1 MFELPFGKP
10 VNETIA
16 LEDGVLQPFAHGI
29 ISTYAGR
36 RKTPVGHR
44 LVRAGRVV
52 GYLAESDKKNVLL
65 GGIEAKAALE
75 GFEAEQKVRHLAW
88 SYTIAGLGALA
99 ELVPEAFV
107 HQADRQGLKSSTNS
121 VERLLARDLSTV
133 IRTLAEDTTVRGAMA
148 IDSGMLIDHVGD
160 LPGLGEE
167 ERLASELHELMNSMG
182 GQALH
187 TGWGMSGQSHWTL
200 HTESGALL
208 LARSGEISLAVWT
221 EKDANHARLLSSASI
236 SLEGEIVSA
245 GAHGAKMPEGF
256 TLREGRGGPDAV
268 VSMLKAGL
276 EEGVTGHIQSGSSSK
291 AVSLVLSRGVPV
303 ALWAPAFDDEEKAM
317 MALTEAKR
325 KVQLIRFPAGTIVSA
340 KSGTVEPFSIA
351 AFTQSL
357 STIRTRSE
365 ARQASLRAI
374 LEDMLGFEA
383 GLENL
388 REARAKMKFKSD
400 GADIAEPLAVM
411 RDEAVS
417 AVDAGL
423 RRKLEKAEQSLDRL
437 NKEKAVLETQLKA
450 LEKKKDAAQIVARE
464 ASESRQENT
473 TALEEAHAQLNTMQ
487 VDLAQARGQWEE
499 AESRAERLVR
509 RVNELEHQVSQ
520 RAAELAKAIGEA
532 ESSAELQAMIEGLS
546 LKEAELQA
554 NLAEGSERLD
564 TIRKQSDDE
573 ERRLRVLSEQ
583 VNTSRE
589 RHARAQADLIGVQ
602 EQVHVSNLE
611 LDAVRTEEKHAR
623 QRTEEDRLRR
633 AEDEARRS
641 NIQAEL
647 RELMDERRQ
656 VLREL
661 GDLGARR
668 GHAEAELS
676 SLVEKATSLSEA
688 HEEALAD
695 IQEAERLRAR
705 LAEEPLAQAL
715 LDDNNTFQGLG
726 PVLERLE
733 HARSLGY
740 SVTMLDR
747 AVERALQV
755 IQGTVDHVASTPRHL
770 LSSEVMTLLERQVPQ
785 TAGAVRGLAR
795 WSVQQRLEHQ
805 LGETVN
811 HVVLDLEHLLED
823 YDRSITMLRR
833 IRNVLE
839 QVERLGAPS
848 HEVHA
853 LMANCQRPEALPTLA
868 MGTRKLI
875 QVALDDIYLE
885 ADQRDAGE
893 AIGLEETARVLEE
906 LITQL
911 DASGLTD
918 GRPNGLMWDFQ
929 RDGLLPFE
937 RESIPAEQRLPVN
950 EAMLSELEPHLL
962 QAEMVSGADASSSD
976 TVDDEGWSPLP
987 PPSDEASEDTISKE
1001 TGSMPESLSSAESM
1015 DSLDDERAKLEAELA
1030 RLDAERSHR
1039 IAHPPTRAPTGADS
1053 ALADLESRLSDIEF

>member
-1 MFELPFGKP
+1 MFELPAGTP
-10 VNETIA
+10 INETIT
-16 LEDGVLQPFAHGI
+16 LEEGVLQPFAHGA
-29 ISTYAGR
+29 ISTYLGR
-36 RKTPVGHR
+36 RKTPAGHR
-44 LVRAGRVV
+44 LVRGGRIV
-52 GYLAESDKKNVLL
+52 GYLADAEEKNTLL
-65 GGIEAKAALE
+65 GGVEAKLRLE
-75 GFEAEQKVRHLAW
+75 RLEEEQKFRHYAS
-88 SYTIAGLGALA
+88 SYSIAELGSLA

-107 HQADRQGLKSSTNS
+107 HQADRQGLKSSTNA
-121 VERLLARDLSTV
+121 VERLLSRDLSTV
-133 IRTLAEDTTVRGAMA
+133 IRTLETNTTVRGAMA

-167 ERLASELHELMNSMG
+167 ERLASELHEMMTAMG
-182 GQALH
+182 GQDLH
-187 TGWGMSGQSHWTL
+187 SQWGMQGQSHWTL
-200 HTESGALL
+200 HTENGALL

-236 SLEGEIVSA
+236 ALEGDIVAA
-245 GAHGAKMPEGF
+245 GAHGSKMPEGF
-256 TLREGRGGPDAV
+256 TLRDGRGGPDAV
-268 VSMLKAGL
+268 ISMLKAGL
-276 EEGVTGHIQSGSSSK
+276 EEAVTGHVQSGSSSK

-303 ALWAPAFDDEEKAM
+303 ALWAPAFNTEEEAM

-340 KSGTVEPFSIA
+340 ASGTVES
-351 AFTQSL
+351 FTLAGFIESL
-357 STIRTRSE
+357 ATVRTRSE
-365 ARQASLRAI
+365 ARQASLKS
-374 LEDMLGFEA
+374 LLDDMLGFHA
-383 GLENL
+383 GLETL
-388 REARAKMKFKSD
+388 QKKRVKMAFKSD
-400 GADIAEPLAVM
+400 GADVAEALPVM
-411 RDEAVS
+411 RDEAVA

-423 RRKLEKAEQSLDRL
+423 RRKLEKAEHTIDEL
-437 NKEKAVLETQLKA
+437 NKTKAVLEGQLKA

-464 ASESRQENT
+464 AAESRQENT
-473 TALEEAHAQLNTMQ
+473 TALEEAHAQLNAMQ
-487 VDLAQARGQWEE
+487 VDLAQARGQSEE
-499 AESRAERLVR
+499 AEARAERLVR
-509 RVNELEHQVSQ
+509 RVNELEHQVSE
-520 RAAELAKAIGEA
+520 RAAELAKAIGDA
-532 ESSAELQAMIEGLS
+532 ESSAELKQAIEALA

-589 RHARAQADLIGVQ
+589 RHARVQADLMTAQ

-611 LDAVRTEEKHAR
+611 LEAIRTEEKHAR

-633 AEDEARRS
+633 AEDESRRA

-668 GHAEAELS
+668 GHAEAELA
-676 SLVEKATSLSEA
+676 SLVDKATSLAEA

-733 HARSLGY
+733 HARGLGY

-755 IQGTVDHVASTPRHL
+755 IQSTVDHVAATPRHL

-795 WSVQQRLEHQ
+795 WSVQQRLEQQ

-811 HVVLDLEHLLED
+811 HVVVDLEHLLED
-823 YDRSITMLRR
+823 FDRSITMLRR

-853 LMANCQRPEALPTLA
+853 LLANCQRPEALPSLA
-868 MGTRKLI
+868 QGTRKLI

-918 GRPNGLMWDFQ
+918 GRPSGMMWDFQ

-937 RESIPAEQRLPVN
+937 RESIPAEQRIPVN
-950 EAMLSELEPHLL
+950 EAMLNDLEPHLVHD
-962 QAEMVSGADASSSD
+962 EEVSVVDNVSE
-976 TVDDEGWSPLP
+976 TVDDEGWAPLP
-987 PPSDEASEDTISKE
+987 PPADDDEHQHEAT
-1001 TGSMPESLSSAESM
+1001 TTPFTPSSTP
-1015 DSLDDERAKLEAELA
+1015 DVDDERAVLEAELA

-1039 IAHPPTRAPTGADS
+1039 IAHNPVEAPSKDT
-1053 ALADLESRLSDIEF
+1053 ALADLESKLSDLDF

>member
-1 MFELPFGKP
+1 MFELPIGKP
-10 VNETIA
+10 VNETISF
-16 LEDGVLQPFAHGI
+16 EEGVLQPFAHGV

-36 RKTPVGHR
+36 RKTPQGHR

-52 GYLAESDKKNVLL
+52 GYLCDANEKGVML
-65 GGIEAKAALE
+65 GGQEAKAALE
-75 GFEAEQKVRHLAW
+75 AFEAEQKVRYVAS
-88 SYTIAGLGALA
+88 SYTISRLGGLA
-99 ELVPEAFV
+99 EVVPEAFV
-107 HQADRQGLKSSTNS
+107 HQADRQGLKSSTNA
-121 VERLLARDLSTV
+121 VERLLARDLSSV
-133 IRTLAEDTTVRGAMA
+133 VRTLAEETTVRGAMA
-148 IDSGMLIDHVGD
+148 IDSGMLIDHAGD

-167 ERLASELHELMNSMG
+167 ERLASELHELMSGMG
-182 GQALH
+182 HQTLH
-187 TGWGMSGQSHWTL
+187 DGWGMSGQSHWTL

-208 LARSGEISLAVWT
+208 LAQSGEISLAVWT
-221 EKDANHARLLSSASI
+221 EKDANHARLLSSASVA
-236 SLEGEIVSA
+236 LEGDIVAA
-245 GAHGAKMPEGF
+245 GAHGSKMPEGF

-268 VSMLKAGL
+268 LSMLKAAM
-276 EEGVTGHIQSGSSSK
+276 EEEVTGHLQSGSSSK

-303 ALWAPAFDDEEKAM
+303 ALWAPSVDTHEAAM

-340 KSGTVEPFSIA
+340 NSGTIED
-351 AFTQSL
+351 FTLAGFIQSL
-357 STIRTRSE
+357 ATVRTRSE
-365 ARQASLRAI
+365 ARQASLKAM
-374 LEDMLGFEA
+374 LDDLLGFEA
-383 GLENL
+383 GLETL
-388 REARAKMKFKSD
+388 RSERAKLRFMAG
-400 GADIAEPLAVM
+400 GADVAEPLPVM
-411 RDEAVS
+411 RDQAVS

-423 RRKLEKAEQSLDRL
+423 RRKLERAEQALDAT
-437 NKEKAVLETQLKA
+437 NKQNAVLQSQVKA

-464 ASESRQENT
+464 ATESRQENT

-487 VDLAQARGQWEE
+487 VDLAQARSQWEE

-509 RVNELEHQVSQ
+509 RVNELEHQVSE

-532 ESSAELQAMIEGLS
+532 ESSSELQSMIEELS

-554 NLAEGSERLD
+554 NLAEGSERLNN
-564 TIRKQSDDE
+564 IRKQSEDE

-611 LDAVRTEEKHAR
+611 LEAVRTEEKQAR
-623 QRTEEDRLRR
+623 QRTEEDRVRR
-633 AEDEARRS
+633 TEDEARRT
-641 NIQAEL
+641 NIQAEM

-668 GHAEAELS
+668 GHAEAELAA
-676 SLVEKATSLSEA
+676 LVDKATSLADA

-715 LDDNNTFQGLG
+715 LDDNTSFQGLG

-755 IQGTVDHVASTPRHL
+755 IQGTVDHVAATPRHL

-795 WSVQQRLEHQ
+795 WSVQQRLEQQ

-811 HVVLDLEHLLED
+811 HVVVDLEHLLED
-823 YDRSITMLRR
+823 FDRSITMLRR

-853 LMANCQRPEALPTLA
+853 LLANCQRPEALPTLA

-918 GRPNGLMWDFQ
+918 GRPRGMMWDFQ

-937 RESIPAEQRLPVN
+937 RESVPAEHRIPVN
-950 EAMLSELEPHLL
+950 EAMLGDMEPHLI
-962 QAEMVSGADASSSD
+962 QAETAVVVAPVQAES
-976 TVDDEGWSPLP
+976 VDEEGWAPLP
-987 PPSDEASEDTISKE
+987 PPTDDEPAVQEATE
-1001 TGSMPESLSSAESM
+1001 TYSPTPAGTSME
-1015 DSLDDERAKLEAELA
+1015 DERAQLEAELA
-1030 RLDAERSHR
+1030 RLDADRTHR
-1039 IAHPPTRAPTGADS
+1039 MTHAPAPTSNGADT
-1053 ALADLESRLSDIEF
+1053 ALADLESRLSDVEF

>member
-1 MFELPFGKP
+1 MFELPAGKP
-10 VNETIA
+10 INESIT
-16 LEDGVLQPFAHGI
+16 LEEGALQPFAHGA
-29 ISTYAGR
+29 ISTYLGR

-44 LVRAGRVV
+44 LVRGGRVV
-52 GYLAESDKKNVLL
+52 GYLADAEAKNTLL
-65 GGIEAKAALE
+65 GGMEARLRLE
-75 GFEAEQKVRHLAW
+75 HLESTQKFRHLAS
-88 SYTIAGLGALA
+88 SYAIGELGSLA

-107 HQADRQGLKSSTNS
+107 HQADRQGLKSSTNA
-121 VERLLARDLSTV
+121 VERLLSRDLSTV
-133 IRTLAEDTTVRGAMA
+133 IRTLETNTTVRGAMA

-167 ERLASELHELMNSMG
+167 ERLASEIHEMMAAMG
-182 GQALH
+182 GQKLH
-187 TGWGMSGQSHWTL
+187 SEWGMKGQSHWTL
-200 HTESGALL
+200 HTENGALL
-208 LARSGEISLAVWT
+208 LAQSGEISLAVWT
-221 EKDANHARLLSSASI
+221 EKDANHARLLSAASI
-236 SLEGEIVSA
+236 ALDGDIIAA
-245 GAHGAKMPEGF
+245 GAHGSKMPDGF
-256 TLREGRGGPDAV
+256 TLRDGRGGPDAV
-268 VSMLKAGL
+268 VSMLKAAVD
-276 EEGVTGHIQSGSSSK
+276 EEVTGHIQSGSSSK

-303 ALWAPAFDDEEKAM
+303 ALWAPAFQSEEEAM

-325 KVQLIRFPAGTIVSA
+325 KIQLIRFPAGTIVAAS
-340 KSGTVEPFSIA
+340 SGTVESFTLSGFIA
-351 AFTQSL
+351 SL
-357 STIRTRSE
+357 ATVRTRSE
-365 ARQASLRAI
+365 ARQASLKN
-374 LEDMLGFEA
+374 LLQDMLGFHA
-383 GLENL
+383 GLESL
-388 REARAKMKFKSD
+388 QKERAKMTFKSD
-400 GADIAEPLAVM
+400 GADVAEPLPVM
-411 RDEAVS
+411 RDEAVA

-423 RRKLEKAEQSLDRL
+423 RRKLEKAERTVDEL
-437 NKEKAVLETQLKA
+437 NKSKSVLEGQLKA

-464 ASESRQENT
+464 ATESRQENT

-487 VDLAQARGQWEE
+487 VDLAQARGQSEE
-499 AESRAERLVR
+499 AEARAERLVR
-509 RVNELEHQVSQ
+509 RVNELEHQVSE
-520 RAAELAKAIGEA
+520 RAAELAKAIGDA
-532 ESSAELQAMIEGLS
+532 ESRSELKEAIEALA

-554 NLAEGSERLD
+554 NLAEGSERLT
-564 TIRKQSDDE
+564 TIRKQSEDE

-589 RHARAQADLIGVQ
+589 RHARVQSDLMSAQ
-602 EQVHVSNLE
+602 EQVHVSKLE
-611 LDAVRTEEKHAR
+611 LESIRTEEKHAR
-623 QRTEEDRLRR
+623 QRTEEDRVRR
-633 AEDEARRS
+633 AEEEARRS

-676 SLVEKATSLSEA
+676 SLVEKATSLAEA

-695 IQEAERLRAR
+695 IEEAERLRAR

-733 HARSLGY
+733 HARGLGY

-755 IQGTVDHVASTPRHL
+755 IQGTVDHVAATPRHL

-795 WSVQQRLEHQ
+795 WSVQQRLEQQ

-811 HVVLDLEHLLED
+811 HVVVDLEHLLED
-823 YDRSITMLRR
+823 FDRSITMLRR

-839 QVERLGAPS
+839 QVERLGAPPN
-848 HEVHA
+848 EVHA
-853 LMANCQRPEALPTLA
+853 LLANCQRPEALPSLA
-868 MGTRKLI
+868 LGTRKLI

-918 GRPNGLMWDFQ
+918 GRPRGMMWDFQ

-937 RESIPAEQRLPVN
+937 RESIPAEQRIPVN
-950 EAMLSELEPHLL
+950 ETMLTDLEPHLVH
-962 QAEMVSGADASSSD
+962 AEQVSVVETATES
-976 TVDDEGWSPLP
+976 VDDEGWSPLP
-987 PPSDEASEDTISKE
+987 SPSDDDEDAAPE
-1001 TGSMPESLSSAESM
+1001 TSQRLAGSPSP
-1015 DSLDDERAKLEAELA
+1015 DLDDERALLEAELA
-1030 RLDAERSHR
+1030 RLDAERNHR
-1039 IAHPPTRAPTGADS
+1039 TAHDPVVAPAKDT
-1053 ALADLESRLSDIEF
+1053 ALADLESKLSDLDF

>member
-1 MFELPFGKP
+1 MFELPSGKP
-10 VNETIA
+10 VNETIS
-16 LEDGVLQPFAHGI
+16 LEEGVLQSFAHGI
-29 ISTYAGR
+29 VSTYAGR

-44 LVRAGRVV
+44 LVRAGRIV

-65 GGIEAKAALE
+65 GGIEAKTALE

-88 SYTIAGLGALA
+88 SYTIGGLGALA

-107 HQADRQGLKSSTNS
+107 HQADRQGLKSSTNA
-121 VERLLARDLSTV
+121 VERLLARDLSIV
-133 IRTLAEDTTVRGAMA
+133 IRTLAEHTTVRGAMA

-167 ERLASELHELMNSMG
+167 ERLASELHELMSGMG
-182 GQALH
+182 GQELH
-187 TGWGMSGQSHWTL
+187 NGWGMTGQSHWTL
-200 HTESGALL
+200 HTETGALL

-221 EKDANHARLLSSASI
+221 ERDANHARLLSSASI
-236 SLEGEIVSA
+236 SLEGEIVAA

-256 TLREGRGGPDAV
+256 TLRDGRGGPDAV
-268 VSMLKAGL
+268 VSMLKAGM
-276 EEGVTGHIQSGSSSK
+276 EEEVTGHIQSGSSSK
-291 AVSLVLSRGVPV
+291 AVSLVMSRGVPV
-303 ALWAPAFDDEEKAM
+303 ALWAPAFGSEEEAM

-325 KVQLIRFPAGTIVSA
+325 KVKLIRLPAGTIVSA
-340 KSGTVEPFSIA
+340 KSGTVDSFSIA
-351 AFTQSL
+351 GFIDSL

-365 ARQASLRAI
+365 ARQASLRAM

-383 GLENL
+383 GLETL
-388 REARAKMKFKSD
+388 QQARAKMKFKSD
-400 GADIAEPLAVM
+400 GADIAEPLPLM

-423 RRKLEKAEQSLDRL
+423 RRKLEKAEQTLDVL
-437 NKEKAVLETQLKA
+437 NKEKSVLETRVKA

-473 TALEEAHAQLNTMQ
+473 TALEGAHAQLNTMQ
-487 VDLAQARGQWEE
+487 VDLAQARAQWEE

-532 ESSAELQAMIEGLS
+532 ESSSELQAMIEELS

-554 NLAEGSERLD
+554 NLSEGSERLD

-583 VNTSRE
+583 VSTSRE

-611 LDAVRTEEKHAR
+611 LDSVRTEEKHAR

-633 AEDEARRS
+633 SEDEARRS

-676 SLVEKATSLSEA
+676 TLVDKATSLAGA

-755 IQGTVDHVASTPRHL
+755 IQGTVDHVAATPRHL

-853 LMANCQRPEALPTLA
+853 LMANCQRPEALPSLA

-918 GRPNGLMWDFQ
+918 GRPRGSMWDFQ

-937 RESIPAEQRLPVN
+937 RESIPEEQRIPVN
-950 EAMLSELEPHLL
+950 EAMLSELEPHLV
-962 QAEMVSGADASSSD
+962 QAEAIASAD
-976 TVDDEGWSPLP
+976 TGQTEPIDDEGWSPLP
-987 PPSDEASEDTISKE
+987 PPSDEAPDNLPQTESVATSEPMI
-1001 TGSMPESLSSAESM
+1001 
-1015 DSLDDERAKLEAELA
+1015 SLDDERARLEAELA
-1030 RLDAERSHR
+1030 RIDAERSHR
-1039 IAHPPTRAPTGADS
+1039 IAHTPAPATTGADS
-1053 ALADLESRLSDIEF
+1053 ALADLESRLSDVEF

>member
-1 MFELPFGKP
+1 MFELPLGKP
-10 VNETIA
+10 VNEPIN
-16 LEDGVLQPFAHGI
+16 LEEGVLQPFAHGS
-29 ISTYAGR
+29 ISTYIGR

-44 LVRAGRVV
+44 LVRGGRVV
-52 GYLAESDKKNVLL
+52 GYLAEGEKKNVML
-65 GGIEAKAALE
+65 GGTDAKQMLE
-75 GFEAEQKVRHLAW
+75 SLEAEKKPRLLATA
-88 SYTIAGLGALA
+88 YTISELGGLA
-99 ELVPEAFV
+99 ELVPEAFI
-107 HQADRQGLKSSTNS
+107 HQADRQGLKSSTNA
-121 VERLLARDLSTV
+121 VERLLSRDLSAV
-133 IRTLAEDTTVRGAMA
+133 IRNLEANTTVRGAMA

-167 ERLASELHELMNSMG
+167 ERLASELHQMMVAMG
-182 GQALH
+182 GQDMH
-187 TGWGMSGQSHWTL
+187 GEWGMKGQSHWTL
-200 HTESGALL
+200 HTDTGALL
-208 LARSGEISLAVWT
+208 LAQSGEISLAVWT
-221 EKDANHARLLSSASI
+221 EKDANHGRLLSSASI
-236 SLEGEIVSA
+236 ALDGDIVAA
-245 GAHGAKMPEGF
+245 GAHGSKMPEGF
-256 TLREGRGGPDAV
+256 TLRDGRGGPDAV
-268 VSMLKAGL
+268 VSMLKAAM
-276 EEGVTGHIQSGSSSK
+276 EEEVTGHIQSGASSK

-303 ALWAPAFDDEEKAM
+303 ALWAPSFETEEEAM
-317 MALTEAKR
+317 LGLTESKR
-325 KVQLIRFPAGTIVSA
+325 KVKLIRFPAGTIVSST
-340 KSGTVEPFSIA
+340 SGTVDD
-351 AFTQSL
+351 FTLAGFINSL
-357 STIRTRSE
+357 ATVRTRSE
-365 ARQASLRAI
+365 ARQASLKA
-374 LEDMLGFEA
+374 LLDDLLGFDA
-383 GLENL
+383 GLEAL
-388 REARAKMKFKSD
+388 QKARSKLTFKSD
-400 GADIAEPLAVM
+400 GADIAEPLPVM

-423 RRKLEKAEQSLDRL
+423 RRKLEKAEQTIDEL
-437 NKEKAVLETQLKA
+437 NKSKAVLDSQIKA
-450 LEKKKDAAQIVARE
+450 LEKKKEAAQIVARE
-464 ASESRQENT
+464 ATESRQENS
-473 TALEEAHAQLNTMQ
+473 TALEGAHAQLNTMQ
-487 VDLAQARGQWEE
+487 VDLAQARGQFEE

-509 RVNELEHQVSQ
+509 RVNELEHQVSE
-520 RAAELAKAIGEA
+520 RAAELAKAIGDA
-532 ESSAELQAMIEGLS
+532 GSSAELKTMIEELS
-546 LKEAELQA
+546 LKEATLQA
-554 NLAEGSERLD
+554 NLAEGSERLN
-564 TIRKQSDDE
+564 TIRQQSEDE

-589 RHARAQADLIGVQ
+589 RHARVQSDLIAVQ

-611 LDAVRTEEKHAR
+611 LDAARTEEKHAR
-623 QRTEEDRLRR
+623 QRTEEDRVRR
-633 AEDEARRS
+633 AEEESRRA

-668 GHAEAELS
+668 GHAEAELA
-676 SLVEKATSLSEA
+676 SLVDKATSLADA

-733 HARSLGY
+733 HARELGY

-755 IQGTVDHVASTPRHL
+755 IQGTVDHVAATPRHL

-795 WSVQQRLEHQ
+795 WSVQQRLEQQ

-811 HVVLDLEHLLED
+811 HVVVDLEHLLED
-823 YDRSITMLRR
+823 FDRSITMLRR

-853 LMANCQRPEALPTLA
+853 LLANCQRPEALPSLA
-868 MGTRKLI
+868 QGTRKLI

-918 GRPNGLMWDFQ
+918 GRPRGMMWDFQ

-937 RESIPAEQRLPVN
+937 RESIPAEQRIPVN
-950 EAMLSELEPHLL
+950 EDMLTDLEPHLVH
-962 QAEMVSGADASSSD
+962 AEHVSVMETASEP
-976 TVDDEGWSPLP
+976 VDEEGWSPLP
-987 PPSDEASEDTISKE
+987 PPTDEAAENVEESRAAVPAA
-1001 TGSMPESLSSAESM
+1001 SMG
-1015 DSLDDERAKLEAELA
+1015 LDDERAQLEAELA

-1039 IAHPPTRAPTGADS
+1039 ISHDPTPTTPKDT
-1053 ALADLESRLSDIEF
+1053 ALADLESRLSELEF

>member
-1 MFELPFGKP
+1 MFELPAGRP
-10 VNETIA
+10 VNQTIS
-16 LEDGVLQPFAHGI
+16 LEEGVLQPFAHGA
-29 ISTYAGR
+29 ISTYLGR

-44 LVRAGRVV
+44 LVRGGRVV
-52 GYLAESDKKNVLL
+52 GYLADAEEKNTLL
-65 GGIEAKAALE
+65 GGVEAKQRLE
-75 GFEAEQKVRHLAW
+75 QLEAEQKARLLGS
-88 SYTIAGLGALA
+88 SYTIAELGSLA

-107 HQADRQGLKSSTNS
+107 HQADRQGLKSSSNA
-121 VERLLARDLSTV
+121 VERLLSRDLSTV
-133 IRTLAEDTTVRGAMA
+133 IRTLEANATVRGAMA

-167 ERLASELHELMNSMG
+167 ERLASELHEMMASMG
-182 GQALH
+182 GQKLH
-187 TGWGMSGQSHWTL
+187 SQWGMKGQSHWTL
-200 HTESGALL
+200 HTENGALL
-208 LARSGEISLAVWT
+208 LAQSGEISLAVWT

-236 SLEGEIVSA
+236 ALDGDVVAA
-245 GAHGAKMPEGF
+245 GAHGSKMPEGF
-256 TLREGRGGPDAV
+256 ALRDGRGGPDAII
-268 VSMLKAGL
+268 SMLKAGV
-276 EEGVTGHIQSGSSSK
+276 EEEVTGHIQSGSSSK

-303 ALWAPAFDDEEKAM
+303 ALWAPAFDGQEEAM
-317 MALTEAKR
+317 MALTESKR
-325 KVQLIRFPAGTIVSA
+325 KVQLIRFPSGTIVSSS
-340 KSGTVEPFSIA
+340 SGTVET
-351 AFTQSL
+351 FTLSGFIESL
-357 STIRTRSE
+357 ATVRTRSE
-365 ARQASLRAI
+365 ARQASLKS
-374 LEDMLGFEA
+374 LLDDMLGFHA
-383 GLENL
+383 GLESL
-388 REARAKMKFKSD
+388 QKQRAKMAFKSD
-400 GADIAEPLAVM
+400 GADVAEPLPVM

-423 RRKLEKAEQSLDRL
+423 RRKLEKAEQTIDEL
-437 NKEKAVLETQLKA
+437 NRGKAVLEGQLKA

-464 ASESRQENT
+464 ATESRQENS

-487 VDLAQARGQWEE
+487 VDLAQARGQSEE

-509 RVNELEHQVSQ
+509 RVNELEHQVSE
-520 RAAELAKAIGEA
+520 RAAELAKAIGDA
-532 ESSAELQAMIEGLS
+532 ESSAELKEAIESLS

-554 NLAEGSERLD
+554 SLSEGSERLN
-564 TIRKQSDDE
+564 TIRKQSEDE

-589 RHARAQADLIGVQ
+589 RHARVQSDLLTAQ

-611 LDAVRTEEKHAR
+611 LEAIRTEEKHAR
-623 QRTEEDRLRR
+623 QRTEEDRVRR
-633 AEDEARRS
+633 AEEESRRS

-668 GHAEAELS
+668 GHAEAELA
-676 SLVEKATSLSEA
+676 SLVDKATSLAEA

-733 HARSLGY
+733 HARGLGY

-755 IQGTVDHVASTPRHL
+755 IQGTVDHVAATPRHL

-795 WSVQQRLEHQ
+795 WSVQQRLEQQ

-811 HVVLDLEHLLED
+811 HVVVDLEHLLED
-823 YDRSITMLRR
+823 FDRSITMLRR

-853 LMANCQRPEALPTLA
+853 LLANCQRPEALPSLA
-868 MGTRKLI
+868 QGTRKLI

-918 GRPNGLMWDFQ
+918 GRPRGMMWDFQ

-937 RESIPAEQRLPVN
+937 RESIPAEHRIPVN
-950 EAMLSELEPHLL
+950 EAMLNDLEPHLVH
-962 QAEMVSGADASSSD
+962 AEDVSVVEATNDA
-976 TVDDEGWSPLP
+976 VDDEGWSPLP
-987 PPSDEASEDTISKE
+987 PPADDEAVMEEVATTPSST
-1001 TGSMPESLSSAESM
+1001 PSAE
-1015 DSLDDERAKLEAELA
+1015 LDDERAQLEAELA

-1039 IAHPPTRAPTGADS
+1039 TAHDPVATPAKDT
-1053 ALADLESRLSDIEF
+1053 ALADLESRLSDLDF

>member
-1 MFELPFGKP
+1 MFELPAGRP
-10 VNETIA
+10 VNQTIS
-16 LEDGVLQPFAHGI
+16 LEEGVLQPFAHGA
-29 ISTYAGR
+29 ISTYLGR

-44 LVRAGRVV
+44 LVRGGRVV
-52 GYLAESDKKNVLL
+52 GYLADAEEKNTLL
-65 GGIEAKAALE
+65 GGVEAKQRLE
-75 GFEAEQKVRHLAW
+75 QLEAEQKARLLGS
-88 SYTIAGLGALA
+88 SYTIAELGSLA

-107 HQADRQGLKSSTNS
+107 HQADRQGLKSSSNA
-121 VERLLARDLSTV
+121 VERLLSRDLSTV
-133 IRTLAEDTTVRGAMA
+133 IRTLEANATVRGAMA

-167 ERLASELHELMNSMG
+167 ERLASELHEMMASMG
-182 GQALH
+182 GQKLH
-187 TGWGMSGQSHWTL
+187 SQWGMKGQSHWTL
-200 HTESGALL
+200 HTENGALL
-208 LARSGEISLAVWT
+208 LAQSGEISLAVWT

-236 SLEGEIVSA
+236 ALDGDVIAA
-245 GAHGAKMPEGF
+245 GAHGSKMPEGF
-256 TLREGRGGPDAV
+256 ALRDGRGGPDAII
-268 VSMLKAGL
+268 SMLKAGV
-276 EEGVTGHIQSGSSSK
+276 EEEVTGHIQSGSSSK

-303 ALWAPAFDDEEKAM
+303 ALWAPAFDGQEEAM

-325 KVQLIRFPAGTIVSA
+325 KVQLIRFPSGTIVSSS
-340 KSGTVEPFSIA
+340 SGTVET
-351 AFTQSL
+351 FTLSGFIESL
-357 STIRTRSE
+357 ATIRTRSE
-365 ARQASLRAI
+365 ARQASLKS
-374 LEDMLGFEA
+374 LLDDMLGFHA
-383 GLENL
+383 GLESL
-388 REARAKMKFKSD
+388 QKQRTKMAFKSD
-400 GADIAEPLAVM
+400 GADVAEPLPVM

-423 RRKLEKAEQSLDRL
+423 RRKLEKAEQTIDEL
-437 NKEKAVLETQLKA
+437 NRGKAVLEGQLKA

-464 ASESRQENT
+464 ATESRQENS

-487 VDLAQARGQWEE
+487 VDLAQARGQSEE

-509 RVNELEHQVSQ
+509 RVNELEHQVSE
-520 RAAELAKAIGEA
+520 RAAELAKAIGDA
-532 ESSAELQAMIEGLS
+532 ESSADLKEAIESLS

-554 NLAEGSERLD
+554 SLAEGSERLN
-564 TIRKQSDDE
+564 TIRKQSEDE

-589 RHARAQADLIGVQ
+589 RHARVQSDLLTAQ

-611 LDAVRTEEKHAR
+611 LEAIRTEEKHAR
-623 QRTEEDRLRR
+623 QRTEDDRVRR
-633 AEDEARRS
+633 AEEESRRS

-668 GHAEAELS
+668 GHAEAELA
-676 SLVEKATSLSEA
+676 SLVDKATSLAEA

-733 HARSLGY
+733 HARGLGY

-755 IQGTVDHVASTPRHL
+755 IQGTVDHVAATPRHL

-795 WSVQQRLEHQ
+795 WSVQQRLEQQ

-811 HVVLDLEHLLED
+811 HVVVDLEHLLED
-823 YDRSITMLRR
+823 FDRSITMLRR

-853 LMANCQRPEALPTLA
+853 LLANCQRPEALPSLA
-868 MGTRKLI
+868 QGTRKLI

-918 GRPNGLMWDFQ
+918 GRPRGMMWDFQ

-937 RESIPAEQRLPVN
+937 RESIPAELRIPVN
-950 EAMLSELEPHLL
+950 EAMLNDLEPHLVH
-962 QAEMVSGADASSSD
+962 AEDVSVVEATNDA
-976 TVDDEGWSPLP
+976 VDDEGWSPLP
-987 PPSDEASEDTISKE
+987 PPADDEAVMEEIATTPSVT
-1001 TGSMPESLSSAESM
+1001 PSAE
-1015 DSLDDERAKLEAELA
+1015 LDDERAQLEAELA

-1039 IAHPPTRAPTGADS
+1039 TAHDPVATPAKDT
-1053 ALADLESRLSDIEF
+1053 ALADLESRLSDLDF

>member
-1 MFELPFGKP
+1 MFELPLGKP
-10 VNETIA
+10 VNEPIN
-16 LEDGVLQPFAHGI
+16 LEEGVLQPFAHGS
-29 ISTYAGR
+29 ISTYIGR

-44 LVRAGRVV
+44 LVRGGRVV
-52 GYLAESDKKNVLL
+52 GYLAEGEKKNVML
-65 GGIEAKAALE
+65 GGTDAKQMLE
-75 GFEAEQKVRHLAW
+75 SLEAEKKPRLLATA
-88 SYTIAGLGALA
+88 YTISELGGLA
-99 ELVPEAFV
+99 ELVPEAFI
-107 HQADRQGLKSSTNS
+107 HQADRQGLKSSTNA
-121 VERLLARDLSTV
+121 VERLLSRDLSAV
-133 IRTLAEDTTVRGAMA
+133 IRNLEANTTVRGAMA

-167 ERLASELHELMNSMG
+167 ERLASELHQMMVAMG
-182 GQALH
+182 GQDMH
-187 TGWGMSGQSHWTL
+187 GEWGMKGQSHWTL
-200 HTESGALL
+200 HTDTGALL
-208 LARSGEISLAVWT
+208 LAQSGEISLAVWT
-221 EKDANHARLLSSASI
+221 EKDANHGRLLSSASI
-236 SLEGEIVSA
+236 ALDGDVVAA
-245 GAHGAKMPEGF
+245 GAHGSKMPEGF
-256 TLREGRGGPDAV
+256 TLRDGRGGPDAV
-268 VSMLKAGL
+268 VSMLKAAM
-276 EEGVTGHIQSGSSSK
+276 EEEVTGHIQSGASSK

-303 ALWAPAFDDEEKAM
+303 ALWAPSFETEEEAM
-317 MALTEAKR
+317 LGLTESKR
-325 KVQLIRFPAGTIVSA
+325 KVKLIRFPAGTIVSST
-340 KSGTVEPFSIA
+340 SGTVDD
-351 AFTQSL
+351 FTLAGFINSL
-357 STIRTRSE
+357 ATVRTRSE
-365 ARQASLRAI
+365 ARQASLKA
-374 LEDMLGFEA
+374 LLDDLLGFDA
-383 GLENL
+383 GLEAL
-388 REARAKMKFKSD
+388 QKARSKLTFKSD
-400 GADIAEPLAVM
+400 GADIAEPLPVM

-423 RRKLEKAEQSLDRL
+423 RRKLEKAEQTIDEL
-437 NKEKAVLETQLKA
+437 NKSKAVLDSQIKA
-450 LEKKKDAAQIVARE
+450 LEKKKEAAQIVARE
-464 ASESRQENT
+464 ATESRQENS
-473 TALEEAHAQLNTMQ
+473 TALEGAHAQLNTMQ
-487 VDLAQARGQWEE
+487 VDLAQARGQFEE

-509 RVNELEHQVSQ
+509 RVNELEHQVSE
-520 RAAELAKAIGEA
+520 RAAELAKAIGDA
-532 ESSAELQAMIEGLS
+532 GSSAELKTMIEELS
-546 LKEAELQA
+546 LKEATLQA
-554 NLAEGSERLD
+554 NLAEGSERLN
-564 TIRKQSDDE
+564 TIRQQSEDE

-589 RHARAQADLIGVQ
+589 RHARVQSDLIAVQ

-611 LDAVRTEEKHAR
+611 LDAARTEEKHAR
-623 QRTEEDRLRR
+623 QRTEEDRVRR
-633 AEDEARRS
+633 AEEESRRA

-668 GHAEAELS
+668 GHAEAELA
-676 SLVEKATSLSEA
+676 SLVDKATSLADA

-733 HARSLGY
+733 HARELGY

-755 IQGTVDHVASTPRHL
+755 IQGTVDHVAATPRHL

-795 WSVQQRLEHQ
+795 WSVQQRLEQQ

-811 HVVLDLEHLLED
+811 HVVVDLEHLLED
-823 YDRSITMLRR
+823 FDRSITMLRR

-853 LMANCQRPEALPTLA
+853 LLANCQRPEALPSLA
-868 MGTRKLI
+868 QGTRKLI

-918 GRPNGLMWDFQ
+918 GRPRGMMWDFQ

-937 RESIPAEQRLPVN
+937 RESIPAEQRIPVN
-950 EAMLSELEPHLL
+950 EDMLTDLEPHLVH
-962 QAEMVSGADASSSD
+962 AEHVSVMETASEP
-976 TVDDEGWSPLP
+976 VDEEGWSPLP
-987 PPSDEASEDTISKE
+987 PPTDEAAENVEESRAAE
-1001 TGSMPESLSSAESM
+1001 TTASMG
-1015 DSLDDERAKLEAELA
+1015 LDDERAQLEAELA

-1039 IAHPPTRAPTGADS
+1039 ISHDPTPTTPKDT
-1053 ALADLESRLSDIEF
+1053 ALADLESRLSELEF

>member
-1 MFELPFGKP
+1 MFELPAGRP
-10 VNETIA
+10 VNQTIS
-16 LEDGVLQPFAHGI
+16 LEEGVLQPFAHGA
-29 ISTYAGR
+29 ISTYLGR

-44 LVRAGRVV
+44 LVRGGRVV
-52 GYLAESDKKNVLL
+52 GYLADAEEKNTLL
-65 GGIEAKAALE
+65 GGVEAKQRLE
-75 GFEAEQKVRHLAW
+75 QLETEQKSRLLGS
-88 SYTIAGLGALA
+88 SYTIAELGSLA

-107 HQADRQGLKSSTNS
+107 HQADRQGLKSSSNA
-121 VERLLARDLSTV
+121 VERLLSRDLSTV
-133 IRTLAEDTTVRGAMA
+133 IRTLEANATVRGAMA

-167 ERLASELHELMNSMG
+167 ERLASELHEMMASMG
-182 GQALH
+182 GEKLH
-187 TGWGMSGQSHWTL
+187 SQWGMKGQSHWTL
-200 HTESGALL
+200 HTENGALL
-208 LARSGEISLAVWT
+208 LAQSGEISLAVWT

-236 SLEGEIVSA
+236 ALDGDVVAA
-245 GAHGAKMPEGF
+245 GAHGSKMPEGF
-256 TLREGRGGPDAV
+256 ALRDGRGGPDAV
-268 VSMLKAGL
+268 ISMLKAGV
-276 EEGVTGHIQSGSSSK
+276 EEEVTGHIQSGSSSK

-303 ALWAPAFDDEEKAM
+303 ALWAPAFDGQEEAM

-325 KVQLIRFPAGTIVSA
+325 KVQLIRFPSGTIVSSS
-340 KSGTVEPFSIA
+340 SGTVET
-351 AFTQSL
+351 FTLSGFIESL
-357 STIRTRSE
+357 ATVRTRSE
-365 ARQASLRAI
+365 ARQASLKS
-374 LEDMLGFEA
+374 LLDDMLGFHA
-383 GLENL
+383 GLESL
-388 REARAKMKFKSD
+388 QKQRAKMAFKSD
-400 GADIAEPLAVM
+400 GADVAEPLPVM

-423 RRKLEKAEQSLDRL
+423 RRKLEKAEQTIDEL
-437 NKEKAVLETQLKA
+437 NRGKAVLEGQLKA

-464 ASESRQENT
+464 ATESRQENS

-487 VDLAQARGQWEE
+487 VDLAQARGQSEE

-509 RVNELEHQVSQ
+509 RVNELEHQVSE
-520 RAAELAKAIGEA
+520 RAAELAKAIGDA
-532 ESSAELQAMIEGLS
+532 ESSAELKEAIESLS

-554 NLAEGSERLD
+554 SLTEGSERLN
-564 TIRKQSDDE
+564 TIRKQSEDE

-589 RHARAQADLIGVQ
+589 RHARVQSDLLTAQ

-611 LDAVRTEEKHAR
+611 LEAIRTEEKHAR
-623 QRTEEDRLRR
+623 QRTEDDRVRR
-633 AEDEARRS
+633 AEEESRRS

-668 GHAEAELS
+668 GHAEAELA
-676 SLVEKATSLSEA
+676 SLVDKATSLAEA

-733 HARSLGY
+733 HARGLGY

-755 IQGTVDHVASTPRHL
+755 IQGTVDHVAATPRHL

-795 WSVQQRLEHQ
+795 WSVQHRLEQQ

-811 HVVLDLEHLLED
+811 HVVVDLEHLLED
-823 YDRSITMLRR
+823 FDRSITMLRR

-853 LMANCQRPEALPTLA
+853 LLANCQRPEALPSLA
-868 MGTRKLI
+868 QGTRKLI

-918 GRPNGLMWDFQ
+918 GRPRGMMWDFQ

-937 RESIPAEQRLPVN
+937 RESIPAEHRIPVN
-950 EAMLSELEPHLL
+950 EAMLNDLEPHLVH
-962 QAEMVSGADASSSD
+962 AEEVSVVEATNDA
-976 TVDDEGWSPLP
+976 VDDEGWSPLP
-987 PPSDEASEDTISKE
+987 PPADDEAVMEEVATTPSVT
-1001 TGSMPESLSSAESM
+1001 PSAE
-1015 DSLDDERAKLEAELA
+1015 LDDERAQLEAELA

-1039 IAHPPTRAPTGADS
+1039 TAHNPVATPAKDT
-1053 ALADLESRLSDIEF
+1053 ALADLESRLSDLDF

>member
-1 MFELPFGKP
+1 MFILPNGKP
-10 VNETIA
+10 VNETIS
-16 LEDGVLQPFAHGI
+16 LEEGVLQPFAHGV
-29 ISTYAGR
+29 ISSFAGR
-36 RKTPVGHR
+36 RKAPYGHR

-52 GYLAESDKKNVLL
+52 GYLCDGDNKGVML
-65 GGIEAKAALE
+65 GGGEAKTALE
-75 GFEAEQKVRHLAW
+75 AFEAEQKVRHMAS
-88 SYTIAGLGALA
+88 SYTIGRLGALA
-99 ELVPEAFV
+99 EIVPEAFV
-107 HQADRQGLKSSTNS
+107 HQADRQGLKSNTNA
-121 VERLLARDLSTV
+121 VERLLARDLSIV
-133 IRTLAEDTTVRGAMA
+133 VRTLADNMTVRGAMA
-148 IDSGMLIDHVGD
+148 IDSGMLIDHAGD

-167 ERLASELHELMNSMG
+167 ERLASELHEMMSGLGHRS
-182 GQALH
+182 LH
-187 TGWGMSGQSHWTL
+187 DGWGMSGQSHWTL
-200 HTESGALL
+200 HTENGALL
-208 LARSGEISLAVWT
+208 LAQSGEISIAAWT
-221 EKDANHARLLSSASI
+221 EKDANHARLLSAASV
-236 SLEGEIVSA
+236 SLEGDLIAA
-245 GAHGAKMPEGF
+245 GAHGSALPKGF

-268 VSMLKAGL
+268 LSMLKAAM
-276 EEGVTGHIQSGSSSK
+276 EEEVTGHIQAGSSSK

-303 ALWAPAFDDEEKAM
+303 ALWAPSSDTEEAAM
-317 MALTEAKR
+317 LALTEAKR

-340 KSGTVEPFSIA
+340 NSGTVEK
-351 AFTQSL
+351 FTLSGFIGSL
-357 STIRTRSE
+357 ATVRTRSE
-365 ARQASLRAI
+365 ARQASLKAM
-374 LEDMLGFEA
+374 LDDLLGFEA
-383 GLENL
+383 GLETL
-388 REARAKMKFKSD
+388 RSERAKLKFNTG
-400 GADIAEPLAVM
+400 GADVAEALPVM
-411 RDEAVS
+411 RDQAVS

-423 RRKLEKAEQSLDRL
+423 RRKLEKAEQIVDVL
-437 NKEKAVLETQLKA
+437 NKEKAVLSSQIKA

-464 ASESRQENT
+464 ATESRQENS
-473 TALEEAHAQLNTMQ
+473 TALEEAHGQLNTMQ
-487 VDLAQARGQWEE
+487 VDLAQARSQWEE

-509 RVNELEHQVSQ
+509 RVNELEHQVSE
-520 RAAELAKAIGEA
+520 RAAELAKAIGDA
-532 ESSAELQAMIEGLS
+532 GSSAELQTMLEELS

-554 NLAEGSERLD
+554 NLSEGSERLS
-564 TIRKQSDDE
+564 TIRQQSEDE

-589 RHARAQADLIGVQ
+589 RHARVQADLISAQ

-611 LDAVRTEEKHAR
+611 LDSVRTEEKHAR

-641 NIQAEL
+641 NVQAEL

-676 SLVEKATSLSEA
+676 VLVDKATSLAEA

-695 IQEAERLRAR
+695 IQEADRLRAR

-715 LDDNNTFQGLG
+715 LDDNTTFQGLG

-740 SVTMLDR
+740 SVTLLDR
-747 AVERALQV
+747 AVERSLQV

-795 WSVQQRLEHQ
+795 WSVQQRLEQQ

-811 HVVLDLEHLLED
+811 HVVVDLEHLLED
-823 YDRSITMLRR
+823 FDRSITMLRR

-853 LMANCQRPEALPTLA
+853 LMANCQRPEALPSLA

-918 GRPNGLMWDFQ
+918 GRPRGMMWDFQ

-937 RESIPAEQRLPVN
+937 RESIPAEQRIPVA
-950 EAMLSELEPHLL
+950 EAMLDGMEPHLV
-962 QAEMVSGADASSSD
+962 QAESVDSIAQEAPEPA
-976 TVDDEGWSPLP
+976 DDEGWSPLP
-987 PPSDEASEDTISKE
+987 SPADDASATTEAVSAPVAAAP
-1001 TGSMPESLSSAESM
+1001 MESLE
-1015 DSLDDERAKLEAELA
+1015 DERAQLEAELA

-1039 IAHPPTRAPTGADS
+1039 IAHTPAPTSNGADT

>member
-1 MFELPFGKP
+1 MFELPAGRP
-10 VNETIA
+10 VNQTIS
-16 LEDGVLQPFAHGI
+16 LEEGVLQPFAHGA
-29 ISTYAGR
+29 ISTYLGR

-44 LVRAGRVV
+44 LVRGGRVV
-52 GYLAESDKKNVLL
+52 GYLVDAEEKNTLL
-65 GGIEAKAALE
+65 GGVEAKQRLE
-75 GFEAEQKVRHLAW
+75 QLETEQKSRLLGS
-88 SYTIAGLGALA
+88 SYTIAELGSLA

-107 HQADRQGLKSSTNS
+107 HQADRQGLKSSSNA
-121 VERLLARDLSTV
+121 VERLLSRDLSTV
-133 IRTLAEDTTVRGAMA
+133 IRTLEANATVRGAMA

-167 ERLASELHELMNSMG
+167 ERLASELHEMMASMG
-182 GQALH
+182 GQKLH
-187 TGWGMSGQSHWTL
+187 SQWGMKGQSHWTL
-200 HTESGALL
+200 HTENGALL
-208 LARSGEISLAVWT
+208 LAQSGEISLAVWT

-236 SLEGEIVSA
+236 ALDGDVVAA
-245 GAHGAKMPEGF
+245 GAHGSKMPEGF
-256 TLREGRGGPDAV
+256 ALRDGRGGPDAII
-268 VSMLKAGL
+268 SMLKAGV
-276 EEGVTGHIQSGSSSK
+276 EEEVTGHIQSGSSSK

-303 ALWAPAFDDEEKAM
+303 ALWAPAFDGQEEAM
-317 MALTEAKR
+317 MALTESKR
-325 KVQLIRFPAGTIVSA
+325 KVQLIRFPSGTIVSSS
-340 KSGTVEPFSIA
+340 SGTVDT
-351 AFTQSL
+351 FTLSGFIESL
-357 STIRTRSE
+357 ATVRTRSE
-365 ARQASLRAI
+365 ARQASLKS
-374 LEDMLGFEA
+374 LLDDMLGFHA
-383 GLENL
+383 GLESL
-388 REARAKMKFKSD
+388 QKQRAKMAFKSD
-400 GADIAEPLAVM
+400 GADVAEPLPVM

-423 RRKLEKAEQSLDRL
+423 RRKLEKAEQTIDEL
-437 NKEKAVLETQLKA
+437 NRGKAVLEGQLKA

-464 ASESRQENT
+464 ATESRQENS

-487 VDLAQARGQWEE
+487 VDLAQARGQSEE

-509 RVNELEHQVSQ
+509 RVNELEHQVSE
-520 RAAELAKAIGEA
+520 RAAELAKAIGDA
-532 ESSAELQAMIEGLS
+532 ESSAELKEAIESLS
-546 LKEAELQA
+546 LKEAEMQA
-554 NLAEGSERLD
+554 SLAEGSERLN
-564 TIRKQSDDE
+564 TIRKQSEDE

-589 RHARAQADLIGVQ
+589 RHARVQSDLLTAQ

-611 LDAVRTEEKHAR
+611 LEAIRTEEKHAR
-623 QRTEEDRLRR
+623 QRTEDDRVRR
-633 AEDEARRS
+633 AEEESRRS

-668 GHAEAELS
+668 GHAEAELA
-676 SLVEKATSLSEA
+676 SLVDKATSLAEA

-733 HARSLGY
+733 HARGLGY

-755 IQGTVDHVASTPRHL
+755 IQGTVDHVAATPRHL

-795 WSVQQRLEHQ
+795 WSVQQRLEQQ

-811 HVVLDLEHLLED
+811 HVVVDLEHLLED
-823 YDRSITMLRR
+823 FDRSITMLRR

-853 LMANCQRPEALPTLA
+853 LLANCQRPEALPSLA
-868 MGTRKLI
+868 QGTRKLI

-918 GRPNGLMWDFQ
+918 GRPRGMMWDFQ

-937 RESIPAEQRLPVN
+937 RESIPAEHRIPVN
-950 EAMLSELEPHLL
+950 EAMLNDLEPHLVH
-962 QAEMVSGADASSSD
+962 AEEVSVVEATNDA
-976 TVDDEGWSPLP
+976 VDDEGWSPLP
-987 PPSDEASEDTISKE
+987 PPADDEAVMEELATTPSVT
-1001 TGSMPESLSSAESM
+1001 PSAE
-1015 DSLDDERAKLEAELA
+1015 LDDERAQLEAELA

-1039 IAHPPTRAPTGADS
+1039 TAHDPVATPAKDT
-1053 ALADLESRLSDIEF
+1053 ALADLESRLSDLDF

>member
-1 MFELPFGKP
+1 MFEFPAGTP
-10 VNETIA
+10 INETIT
-16 LEDGVLQPFAHGI
+16 LEEGRLQPFAHGA
-29 ISTYAGR
+29 ISTYLGR

-44 LVRAGRVV
+44 LVRGGRVV
-52 GYLAESDKKNVLL
+52 GYLADADEKNTLL
-65 GGIEAKAALE
+65 GGIEAKHQLE
-75 GFEAEQKVRHLAW
+75 HLEAEQKFRHLAT
-88 SYTIAGLGALA
+88 SYSIAELGSLA

-107 HQADRQGLKSSTNS
+107 HQADRQGLKSSTNA
-121 VERLLARDLSTV
+121 VERLLSRDLSTV
-133 IRTLAEDTTVRGAMA
+133 IRTLETNTTVRGAMA

-167 ERLASELHELMNSMG
+167 ERLAGELHEMMAALG
-182 GQALH
+182 GQEVH
-187 TGWGMSGQSHWTL
+187 SQWGMKGQSHWTL
-200 HTESGALL
+200 HTETGALL
-208 LARSGEISLAVWT
+208 LAQSGEISLAVWT

-236 SLEGEIVSA
+236 ALDGEIVAA
-245 GAHGAKMPEGF
+245 GAHGSKMPEGF
-256 TLREGRGGPDAV
+256 VLRDGRGGPDAV
-268 VSMLKAGL
+268 ISMLKAGRK
-276 EEGVTGHIQSGSSSK
+276 EEVTGHIQSGSSSK

-303 ALWAPAFDDEEKAM
+303 ALWAPAFESEEEAM
-317 MALTEAKR
+317 LALTEAKR
-325 KVQLIRFPAGTIVSA
+325 KIQLLRFPAGTIVSA
-340 KSGTVEPFSIA
+340 SSGTVES
-351 AFTQSL
+351 FTLSSFIQSL
-357 STIRTRSE
+357 ATVRTRSE
-365 ARQASLRAI
+365 ARQASLKS
-374 LEDMLGFEA
+374 LLDDMLGFHA
-383 GLENL
+383 GLESMQKQ
-388 REARAKMKFKSD
+388 RAKMVFKSD
-400 GADIAEPLAVM
+400 GADVAEPLPVM
-411 RDEAVS
+411 RDEAVT

-423 RRKLEKAEQSLDRL
+423 RRKLEKAEQTVDEL
-437 NKEKAVLETQLKA
+437 NKSKAVLEGQLKA

-464 ASESRQENT
+464 AAESRQENT

-487 VDLAQARGQWEE
+487 VDLAQARGQAEE

-520 RAAELAKAIGEA
+520 RAAELAKALGDA
-532 ESSAELQAMIEGLS
+532 DSSAELREAIETLS

-554 NLAEGSERLD
+554 SLAEGSERLG
-564 TIRKQSDDE
+564 TIRKQSEDE

-589 RHARAQADLIGVQ
+589 RHARVQSDLITVQ
-602 EQVHVSNLE
+602 EQVHVGNLE
-611 LDAVRTEEKHAR
+611 LESVRTEEKHAR

-633 AEDEARRS
+633 VEEESRRS

-668 GHAEAELS
+668 GHAEAELA
-676 SLVEKATSLSEA
+676 SLVDKATSLAEA

-715 LDDNNTFQGLG
+715 LDDNNTFLGLG

-733 HARSLGY
+733 HARGLGY

-755 IQGTVDHVASTPRHL
+755 IQGTVDHVAATPRHL

-795 WSVQQRLEHQ
+795 WSVQQRLEQQ

-811 HVVLDLEHLLED
+811 HVVVDLEHLLED
-823 YDRSITMLRR
+823 FDRSITMLRR

-853 LMANCQRPEALPTLA
+853 LLANCQRPEALPSLA
-868 MGTRKLI
+868 QGTRKLI

-918 GRPNGLMWDFQ
+918 GRPRGMMWEFQ

-937 RESIPAEQRLPVN
+937 RESIPAEQRIPVN
-950 EAMLSELEPHLL
+950 EAMLHDLEPHLV
-962 QAEMVSGADASSSD
+962 QAEEVSVVEASGES
-976 TVDDEGWSPLP
+976 VDDEGWSPLP
-987 PPSDEASEDTISKE
+987 PPGDDENEALAEATSTY
-1001 TGSMPESLSSAESM
+1001 TPTSSP
-1015 DSLDDERAKLEAELA
+1015 SLDDERAVLEAELA

-1039 IAHPPTRAPTGADS
+1039 TAHDPVATPAKDT
-1053 ALADLESRLSDIEF
+1053 ALADLESRLSDLDF

>member
-1 MFELPFGKP
+1 MFELPLGKP
-10 VNETIA
+10 VNEPIN
-16 LEDGVLQPFAHGI
+16 LEEGVLQPFAHGS
-29 ISTYAGR
+29 ISTYIGR

-44 LVRAGRVV
+44 LVRGGRVV
-52 GYLAESDKKNVLL
+52 GYLAEGEKKNVML
-65 GGIEAKAALE
+65 GGTDAKQMLE
-75 GFEAEQKVRHLAW
+75 SLEAEKKPRLLATA
-88 SYTIAGLGALA
+88 YTISELGGLA
-99 ELVPEAFV
+99 ELVPEAFI
-107 HQADRQGLKSSTNS
+107 HQADRQGLKSSTNA
-121 VERLLARDLSTV
+121 VERLLSRDLSAV
-133 IRTLAEDTTVRGAMA
+133 IRNLEANTTVRGAMA

-167 ERLASELHELMNSMG
+167 ERLASELHQMMVAMG
-182 GQALH
+182 GQDMH
-187 TGWGMSGQSHWTL
+187 GEWGMKGQSHWTL
-200 HTESGALL
+200 HTDTGALL
-208 LARSGEISLAVWT
+208 LAQSGEISLAVWT
-221 EKDANHARLLSSASI
+221 EKDANHGRLLSSASI
-236 SLEGEIVSA
+236 ALDGDIVAA
-245 GAHGAKMPEGF
+245 GAHGSKMPEGF
-256 TLREGRGGPDAV
+256 TLRDGRGGPDAV
-268 VSMLKAGL
+268 VSMLKAAM
-276 EEGVTGHIQSGSSSK
+276 EEEVTGHIQSGASSK

-303 ALWAPAFDDEEKAM
+303 ALWAPSFETEEEAM
-317 MALTEAKR
+317 LGLTESKR
-325 KVQLIRFPAGTIVSA
+325 KVKLIRFPAGTIVSST
-340 KSGTVEPFSIA
+340 SGTVDD
-351 AFTQSL
+351 FTLAGFINSL
-357 STIRTRSE
+357 ATVRTRSE
-365 ARQASLRAI
+365 ARQASLKA
-374 LEDMLGFEA
+374 LLDDLLGFDA
-383 GLENL
+383 GLEAL
-388 REARAKMKFKSD
+388 QKARSKLTFKSD
-400 GADIAEPLAVM
+400 GADIAEPLPVM

-423 RRKLEKAEQSLDRL
+423 RRKLEKAEQTIDEL
-437 NKEKAVLETQLKA
+437 NKSKAVLDSQIKA
-450 LEKKKDAAQIVARE
+450 LEKKKEAAQIVARE
-464 ASESRQENT
+464 ATESRQENS
-473 TALEEAHAQLNTMQ
+473 TALEGAHAQLNTMQ
-487 VDLAQARGQWEE
+487 VDLAQARGQFEE

-509 RVNELEHQVSQ
+509 RVNELEHQVSE
-520 RAAELAKAIGEA
+520 RAAELAKAIGDA
-532 ESSAELQAMIEGLS
+532 GSSAELKTMIEELS
-546 LKEAELQA
+546 LKEATLQA
-554 NLAEGSERLD
+554 NLAEGSERLN
-564 TIRKQSDDE
+564 TIRQQSEDE

-589 RHARAQADLIGVQ
+589 RHARVQSDLIAVQ

-611 LDAVRTEEKHAR
+611 LDAARTEEKHAR
-623 QRTEEDRLRR
+623 QRTEEDRVRR
-633 AEDEARRS
+633 AEEESRRA

-668 GHAEAELS
+668 GHAEAELA
-676 SLVEKATSLSEA
+676 SLVDKATSLADA

-733 HARSLGY
+733 HARELGY

-755 IQGTVDHVASTPRHL
+755 IQGTVDHVAATPRHL

-811 HVVLDLEHLLED
+811 HVVVDLEHLLED
-823 YDRSITMLRR
+823 FDRSITMLRR

-853 LMANCQRPEALPTLA
+853 LLANCQRPEALPSLA
-868 MGTRKLI
+868 QGTRKLI

-918 GRPNGLMWDFQ
+918 GRPRGMMWDFQ

-937 RESIPAEQRLPVN
+937 RESIPAEQRIPVN
-950 EAMLSELEPHLL
+950 EDMLTDLEPHLVH
-962 QAEMVSGADASSSD
+962 AEHVSVMETTSEP
-976 TVDDEGWSPLP
+976 VDEEGWSPLP
-987 PPSDEASEDTISKE
+987 PPTDEAAENVEESRASVPAA
-1001 TGSMPESLSSAESM
+1001 SMG
-1015 DSLDDERAKLEAELA
+1015 LDDERAQLEAELA

-1039 IAHPPTRAPTGADS
+1039 ISHDPTPTTPKDT
-1053 ALADLESRLSDIEF
+1053 ALADLESRLSELEF

>member
-1 MFELPFGKP
+1 MFELPNGTP
-10 VNETIA
+10 VNETISV
-16 LEDGVLQPFAHGI
+16 EDGVLQPFAHGS

-44 LVRAGRVV
+44 IVRGGRIV
-52 GYLAESDKKNVLL
+52 GYLAESDEKNVIL
-65 GGIEAKAALE
+65 GGADAKHTLEALE
-75 GFEAEQKVRHLAW
+75 SEQKVRHMATA
-88 SYTIAGLGALA
+88 YTLAGLGGLA
-99 ELVPEAFV
+99 ELIPEAFV
-107 HQADRQGLKSSTNS
+107 HQADRQGLKSRTNA

-133 IRTLAEDTTVRGAMA
+133 IRTLSEHTTVRGAMA

-167 ERLASELHELMNSMG
+167 ERLASELHELITNMG
-182 GQALH
+182 GSNLH
-187 TGWGMSGQSHWTL
+187 DGWGMTGQSHWTL

-208 LARSGEISLAVWT
+208 LATSGEISLAVWT
-221 EKDANHARLLSSASI
+221 ERDANHARLLSSASI
-236 SLEGEIVSA
+236 ELEGEIVA
-245 GAHGAKMPEGF
+245 VGAHGAKMPEGF
-256 TLREGRGGPDAV
+256 TLRDGRGGPDAV
-268 VSMLKAGL
+268 ISMLKAGL
-276 EEGVTGHIQSGSSSK
+276 DEEVTGHVQAGSSSK

-303 ALWAPAFDDEEKAM
+303 ALWAPAFQTEEEAM

-325 KVQLIRFPAGTIVSA
+325 KVKLIRFPAGTIVSA
-340 KSGTVEPFSIA
+340 KSGTME
-351 AFTQSL
+351 AFTLSGFIANL
-357 STIRTRSE
+357 STVRTRSE
-365 ARQASLRAI
+365 ARQASLKAI
-374 LEDMLGFEA
+374 LDDLLGFEA
-383 GLENL
+383 GLEAL
-388 REARAKMKFKSD
+388 QKARRKMKFKSD
-400 GADIAEPLAVM
+400 GADIAEPLPVM
-411 RDEAVS
+411 RDEAVN

-423 RRKLEKAEQSLDRL
+423 RRKLEKSEQIVDEL
-437 NKEKAVLETQLKA
+437 NKAKAVLESQLKA

-464 ASESRQENT
+464 ATESRTENT
-473 TALEEAHAQLNTMQ
+473 TALEEAHAQLNSMQ
-487 VDLAQARGQWEE
+487 VDMAQARSQWEE
-499 AESRAERLVR
+499 AEARAERLVR

-520 RAAELAKAIGEA
+520 RAAELAKAIGDA
-532 ESSAELQAMIEGLS
+532 ESSAELQAMIEELS
-546 LKEAELQA
+546 LKEAELKA
-554 NLAEGSERLD
+554 NLAEGSDRLG
-564 TIRKQSDDE
+564 TIRKQSEDE

-589 RHARAQADLIGVQ
+589 RHARAQADLLGAQ
-602 EQVHVSNLE
+602 EQVHVSNME
-611 LDAVRTEEKHAR
+611 LDAARTEEKHAR

-633 AEDEARRS
+633 AEDEARRA
-641 NIQAEL
+641 NVQAEL

-668 GHAEAELS
+668 GHAEAELA
-676 SLVEKATSLSEA
+676 SLVDKATSLADA

-705 LAEEPLAQAL
+705 LADEPLAQAL
-715 LDDNNTFQGLG
+715 LDDNTTFQGLG

-733 HARSLGY
+733 HARGLGY

-755 IQGTVDHVASTPRHL
+755 IQGTVDHVAATPRHL

-795 WSVQQRLEHQ
+795 WSVQQRLEQQ

-811 HVVLDLEHLLED
+811 HVVVDLEHLLED
-823 YDRSITMLRR
+823 FDRSITMLRR

-868 MGTRKLI
+868 LGTRKLI

-918 GRPNGLMWDFQ
+918 GRPKGMMWDFQ

-937 RESIPAEQRLPVN
+937 RESIPAQQRIPVN
-950 EAMLSELEPHLL
+950 ETMLGEMEPNLIHV
-962 QAEMVSGADASSSD
+962 EESGIEASVGD

-987 PPSDEASEDTISKE
+987 PPAEEEGNEETLVARSSERPSVDLE
-1001 TGSMPESLSSAESM
+1001 
-1015 DSLDDERAKLEAELA
+1015 DERAQLEAELA

-1039 IAHPPTRAPTGADS
+1039 TSHADVAPVPKADS
-1053 ALADLESRLSDIEF
+1053 ALADLESRLSDVEF

>member
-1 MFELPFGKP
+1 MFELPAGRP
-10 VNETIA
+10 VNQTIS
-16 LEDGVLQPFAHGI
+16 LEEGVLQPFAHGA
-29 ISTYAGR
+29 ISTYLGR

-44 LVRAGRVV
+44 LVRGGRVV
-52 GYLAESDKKNVLL
+52 GYLADAEEKNTLL
-65 GGIEAKAALE
+65 GGVEAKQRLE
-75 GFEAEQKVRHLAW
+75 QLETEQKSRLLGS
-88 SYTIAGLGALA
+88 SYTIAELGSLA

-107 HQADRQGLKSSTNS
+107 HQADRQGLKSSSNA
-121 VERLLARDLSTV
+121 VERLLSRDLSTV
-133 IRTLAEDTTVRGAMA
+133 IRTLEANATVRGAMA

-167 ERLASELHELMNSMG
+167 ERLASELHEMMASMG
-182 GQALH
+182 GEKLH
-187 TGWGMSGQSHWTL
+187 SQWGMKGQSHWTL
-200 HTESGALL
+200 HTENGALL
-208 LARSGEISLAVWT
+208 LAQSGEISLAVWT

-236 SLEGEIVSA
+236 ALDGDVVAA
-245 GAHGAKMPEGF
+245 GAHGSKMPEGF
-256 TLREGRGGPDAV
+256 ALRDGRGGPDAII
-268 VSMLKAGL
+268 SMLKAGV
-276 EEGVTGHIQSGSSSK
+276 EEEVTGHIQSGSSSK

-303 ALWAPAFDDEEKAM
+303 ALWAPAFDGQEEAM

-325 KVQLIRFPAGTIVSA
+325 KVKLVRFPSGTIVSSS
-340 KSGTVEPFSIA
+340 SGTVET
-351 AFTQSL
+351 FTLSGFIESL
-357 STIRTRSE
+357 ATVRTRSE
-365 ARQASLRAI
+365 ARQASLKS
-374 LEDMLGFEA
+374 LLDDMLGFHA
-383 GLENL
+383 GLESL
-388 REARAKMKFKSD
+388 QKQRAKMAFKSD
-400 GADIAEPLAVM
+400 GADVAEPLPVM

-423 RRKLEKAEQSLDRL
+423 RRKLEKAEQTIDEL
-437 NKEKAVLETQLKA
+437 NRGKAVLEGQLKA

-464 ASESRQENT
+464 ATESRQENS

-487 VDLAQARGQWEE
+487 VDLAQARGQSEE

-509 RVNELEHQVSQ
+509 RVNELEHQVSE
-520 RAAELAKAIGEA
+520 RAAELAKAIGDA
-532 ESSAELQAMIEGLS
+532 ESSAELKEAIESLS

-554 NLAEGSERLD
+554 SLTEGSERLNM
-564 TIRKQSDDE
+564 IRKQSEDE

-589 RHARAQADLIGVQ
+589 RHARVQSDLLTAQ

-611 LDAVRTEEKHAR
+611 LEAIRTEEKHAR
-623 QRTEEDRLRR
+623 QRTEDDRVRR
-633 AEDEARRS
+633 AEEESRRS

-668 GHAEAELS
+668 GHAEAELA
-676 SLVEKATSLSEA
+676 SLVDKATSLAEA

-733 HARSLGY
+733 HARGLGY

-755 IQGTVDHVASTPRHL
+755 IQGTVDHVAATPRHL

-795 WSVQQRLEHQ
+795 WSVQQRLEQQ

-811 HVVLDLEHLLED
+811 HVVVDLEHLLED
-823 YDRSITMLRR
+823 FDRSITMLRR

-853 LMANCQRPEALPTLA
+853 LLANCQRPEALPSLA
-868 MGTRKLI
+868 QGTRKLI

-918 GRPNGLMWDFQ
+918 GRPRGMMWDFQ

-937 RESIPAEQRLPVN
+937 RESIPAEHRIPVN
-950 EAMLSELEPHLL
+950 EAMLNDLEPHLVHAEEVSVV
-962 QAEMVSGADASSSD
+962 QATNDA
-976 TVDDEGWSPLP
+976 VDDEGWSPLP
-987 PPSDEASEDTISKE
+987 PPADDEAVMEEVATTPSVTR
-1001 TGSMPESLSSAESM
+1001 SAE
-1015 DSLDDERAKLEAELA
+1015 LDDERAQLEAELA

-1039 IAHPPTRAPTGADS
+1039 TAHNPVATPAKDT
-1053 ALADLESRLSDIEF
+1053 ALADLESRLSDLDF

>member
-1 MFELPFGKP
+1 MFELPNGTP
-10 VNETIA
+10 VNEPI
-16 LEDGVLQPFAHGI
+16 GVEEGSLQPFAHGS

-36 RKTPVGHR
+36 RKKPVGHR
-44 LVRAGRVV
+44 IVRGGRIV
-52 GYLAESDKKNVLL
+52 GYLVESDQKNVLL
-65 GGIEAKAALE
+65 GGTEAKNALE
-75 GFEAEQKVRHLAW
+75 ALEAEQKVRYMATA
-88 SYTIAGLGALA
+88 YTISELGGLA
-99 ELVPEAFV
+99 ELIPEAFV
-107 HQADRQGLKSSTNS
+107 HQADRQGLKSRNNA
-121 VERLLARDLSTV
+121 VERLLARDLSVV
-133 IRTLAEDTTVRGAMA
+133 IRTLSEHTTVRGAMA

-167 ERLASELHELMNSMG
+167 ERLASELHELITNMG
-182 GQALH
+182 GSNLH
-187 TGWGMSGQSHWTL
+187 SGWGMTGQSHWTL

-208 LARSGEISLAVWT
+208 LATSGEISLAVWT
-221 EKDANHARLLSSASI
+221 ERDANHARLLSSASI
-236 SLEGEIVSA
+236 ALEGEIVA
-245 GAHGAKMPEGF
+245 VGAHGAKMPEGF
-256 TLREGRGGPDAV
+256 TLRDGRGGPDAI

-276 EEGVTGHIQSGSSSK
+276 EEEVTGHIQAGSSSK

-303 ALWAPAFDDEEKAM
+303 ALWAPAFETEEEAM
-317 MALTEAKR
+317 MALTESKR
-325 KVQLIRFPAGTIVSA
+325 KVKLIRFPAGTIVSA
-340 KSGTVEPFSIA
+340 KSGTVES
-351 AFTQSL
+351 FTISSFIGHL
-357 STIRTRSE
+357 STVRTRSE

-374 LEDMLGFEA
+374 LDDALGFEA
-383 GLENL
+383 GLEVL
-388 REARAKMKFKSD
+388 KKARSKMKFKSD
-400 GADIAEPLAVM
+400 EADIAEPLPVM

-423 RRKLEKAEQSLDRL
+423 RRKLEKAEQTVDEL
-437 NKEKAVLETQLKA
+437 NKSKAVLESQIKA

-464 ASESRQENT
+464 ATESRSANT
-473 TALEEAHAQLNTMQ
+473 TALEEAHAQLNSMQ
-487 VDLAQARGQWEE
+487 VDMAQARSQWEE
-499 AESRAERLVR
+499 AEARAERLVR

-520 RAAELAKAIGEA
+520 RAAELAKAVGEA
-532 ESSAELQAMIEGLS
+532 GSSAELQAMIEELS
-546 LKEAELQA
+546 LKEAELKA
-554 NLAEGSERLD
+554 NLAEGGERLGS
-564 TIRKQSDDE
+564 IRKQSEDE

-589 RHARAQADLIGVQ
+589 RHARAQADLISVQ
-602 EQVHVSNLE
+602 EQVHVSNME
-611 LDAVRTEEKHAR
+611 LDAARTEEKHVR
-623 QRTEEDRLRR
+623 QRTEDDRLRR
-633 AEDEARRS
+633 SEDEARRA
-641 NIQAEL
+641 NVQAEL

-668 GHAEAELS
+668 GHAEAELA
-676 SLVEKATSLSEA
+676 SLVDKATSLADA

-715 LDDNNTFQGLG
+715 LDDNTTFQGLG

-733 HARSLGY
+733 HARGLGY

-755 IQGTVDHVASTPRHL
+755 IQGTVDHVAATPRHL

-795 WSVQQRLEHQ
+795 WSVQQRLEQQ

-811 HVVLDLEHLLED
+811 HVVVDLEHLLED
-823 YDRSITMLRR
+823 FDRSITMLRR

-839 QVERLGAPS
+839 QVERLGAPP
-848 HEVHA
+848 HEVQA
-853 LMANCQRPEALPTLA
+853 LLANCQRPEALPSLA
-868 MGTRKLI
+868 LGTRKLI
-875 QVALDDIYLE
+875 QIALDDIYLE

-918 GRPNGLMWDFQ
+918 GRPTGMMWDFQ

-937 RESIPAEQRLPVN
+937 REAIPAQQRIPVN
-950 EAMLSELEPHLL
+950 EAMLGEMKPHLI
-962 QAEMVSGADASSSD
+962 QAEETTIEAPKAE

-987 PPSDEASEDTISKE
+987 PPAEEEHDVDVVVER
-1001 TGSMPESLSSAESM
+1001 SAERTAPNIE
-1015 DSLDDERAKLEAELA
+1015 DERAQLEAELA
-1030 RLDAERSHR
+1030 RLDAERHHR
-1039 IAHPPTRAPTGADS
+1039 AAHAPTVPAPKADS
-1053 ALADLESRLSDIEF
+1053 ALADLESRLSDVEF